1 MVIVGYFLG
10 IWWAGVE
17 GLALVYGLLTMALL
31 VPGFYFA
38 TVGTFVRIGDILRPI
53 MRPVLL
59 APLCFGAA
67 YGVELATQELPA
79 IVQLTLGI
87 AAGVVPLLLC
97 LLVPAYRRDLSQI
110 VGFVKQVRRPA
121 PATGRPANTT
131 DVDEAAQDDAVV
143 IQEGKGER

>member
-1 MVIVGYFLG
+1 
-10 IWWAGVE
+10 
-17 GLALVYGLLTMALL
+17 
-31 VPGFYFA
+31 
-38 TVGTFVRIGDILRPI
+38 